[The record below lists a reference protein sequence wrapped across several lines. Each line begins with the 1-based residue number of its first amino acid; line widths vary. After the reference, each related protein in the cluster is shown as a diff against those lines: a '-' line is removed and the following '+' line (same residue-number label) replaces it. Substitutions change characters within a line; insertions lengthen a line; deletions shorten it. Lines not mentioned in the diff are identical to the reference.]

1 MRRQLRASGGITNA
15 RQGYGIGSWVKERIR
30 KIIPNELAD
39 IAVKAAPFVAPFQP
53 GIAAAMRGIGRFD
66 QRGSVSDALKQA
78 GGTYA
83 FGKAANY
90 GLSKINT
97 GAGGTGVSNN
107 ATSSA
112 FNNAVKNETVKKKIG
127 PEFMQKTAEK
137 VGGIPGF
144 GKVGELAKQQ
154 LLTGTIT
161 GGLTYMY
168 EKFIKEEPPQE
179 EGETQGEYMARRDKN
194 VRKKMRGYMDN
205 YLAFDPEYSKLDDA
219 GKDEF
224 VKARSP
230 DSVVQAAEGGLMR
243 AGYAMGTPLPNDPT
257 KPINPFGPKPTGPVL
272 PSNDKMADARSQL
285 LMQRIEELMD
295 EGLDYNAARAQAE
308 REVSSKNMGGL
319 MRTGYA
325 IGSPDKQLE
334 AGAPPI
340 MYEGNMDP
348 NAQAG
353 LPSVPGP
360 MQMAEDGPEF
370 DMRENGGFQ
379 PLGRQEGKD
388 DVPAML
394 AKNEFVMT
402 ADAVRAAGG
411 GSIQKGAQKMY
422 DTMKKLESR
431 VS

>member
-1 MRRQLRASGGITNA
+1 MGGI
-15 RQGYGIGSWVKERIR
+15 
-30 KIIPNELAD
+30 
-39 IAVKAAPFVAPFQP
+39 
-53 GIAAAMRGIGRFD
+53 
-66 QRGSVSDALKQA
+66 
-78 GGTYA
+78 
-83 FGKAANY
+83 
-90 GLSKINT
+90 
-97 GAGGTGVSNN
+97 
-107 ATSSA
+107 
-112 FNNAVKNETVKKKIG
+112 
-127 PEFMQKTAEK
+127 
-137 VGGIPGF
+137 
-144 GKVGELAKQQ
+144 
-154 LLTGTIT
+154 
-161 GGLTYMY
+161 
-168 EKFIKEEPPQE
+168 
-179 EGETQGEYMARRDKN
+179 
-194 VRKKMRGYMDN
+194 
-205 YLAFDPEYSKLDDA
+205 
-219 GKDEF
+219 
-224 VKARSP
+224 
-230 DSVVQAAEGGLMR
+230 MR

-285 LMQRIEELMD
+285 LVQRIEELMD

-319 MRTGYA
+319 MRLNYM
-325 IGSPDKQLE
+325 IGGEAKQME

-340 MYEGNMDP
+340 MYSGNMDP

>member
-1 MRRQLRASGGITNA
+1 MISRSNMRRQLQANGGIMNA
-15 RQGYGIGSWVKERIR
+15 RQGYGIGSFVKEKLR
-30 KIIPNELAD
+30 KLIPNELAD

-90 GLSKINT
+90 GLSKIPT

-243 AGYAMGTPLPNDPT
+243 TGYAMGTPLPNDPKDT
-257 KPINPFGPKPTGPVL
+257 EEF
-272 PSNDKMADARSQL
+272 DKIL
-285 LMQRIEELMD
+285 KRIEELQDM
-295 EGLDYNAARAQAE
+295 GLDLMSATKQAREEAGYNQ
-308 REVSSKNMGGL
+308 GG
-319 MRTGYA
+319 RVGYA
-325 IGSPDKQLE
+325 IGSPEKQME

-340 MYEGNMDP
+340 IYEGNMDP
-348 NAQAG
+348 NQQAG
-353 LPSVPGP
+353 LPSIPGP
-360 MQMAEDGPEF
+360 VQMAEDGPEY
-370 DMRENGGFQ
+370 DMSERGGFQ
-379 PLGRQEGKD
+379 PLGAQEGKD
-388 DVPAML
+388 DVKANL
-394 AKNEFVMT
+394 AKNEFVFT

-411 GSIQKGAQKMY
+411 GSIQQGAQKMY

-431 VS
+431 VA